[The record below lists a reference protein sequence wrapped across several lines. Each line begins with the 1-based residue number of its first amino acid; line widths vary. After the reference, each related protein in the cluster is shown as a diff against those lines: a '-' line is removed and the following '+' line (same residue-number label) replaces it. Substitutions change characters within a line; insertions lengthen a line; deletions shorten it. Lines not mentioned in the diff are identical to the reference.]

1 MTAAALYLSLAIL
14 AGLAIMQLLLIFGV
28 PIGKYAWGGKHRVL
42 PPRQR
47 IAAGIAIALYA
58 VFAVVL
64 LGRAGIL
71 WGTPSTAIVIGAWVL
86 FGYTVLSV
94 LPNLAS
100 KSRQERALQVP
111 VSVVLAIAVGFVASS
126 GVG

>member
-1 MTAAALYLSLAIL
+1 MIDIALYLALAIL
-14 AGLAIMQLLLIFGV
+14 AGLAVMQILLIFGV
-28 PIGKYAWGGKHRVL
+28 PIGKYAWGGKNSVL

-47 IAAGIAIALYA
+47 IAAGVAVLVYA

-64 LGRAGIL
+64 LSRVGIL

-86 FGYTVLSV
+86 FGYTALSI

-100 KSRQERALQVP
+100 KSRQERSLQVP
-111 VSVVLAIAVGFVASS
+111 VSVALAIAVGLVASS
-126 GVG
+126 GVV